1 MLAARQAG
9 PAVNAQLQHGEDED
23 GKKVYI
29 LQILQIACVS
39 VMPLF
44 CYNNY
49 SILHEC
55 LKGSTTAKGDE
66 ACTECLQ

>member
-44 CYNNY
+44 CCNY

-55 LKGSTTAKGDE
+55 LKGSTTAIGDE
-66 ACTECLQ
+66 ACTGWLQ